1 MKKTKNIK
9 IILIGIILFIVIA
22 TSSFYLYNLYEKS
35 NPKLTPGVKE
45 LIDEKKKSN
54 YSKKEEP
61 IITNNYINQ
70 LPEFRSQYNNPYI
83 MGKLEI
89 PNLNINTLV
98 TRYTDN
104 NYYLDNNLY
113 NQRDGIGAPFFD
125 YRNTDLKNNKQI
137 NIYGHNTTNPNI
149 MDQLPFIN
157 LAAYIDENIFRNYKD
172 VYLSIDEEQMKYK
185 VIATKIID
193 GSDNEHMK
201 LLFYS
206 SEDYLNH
213 VSKLLQRTMYKD
225 SMLEIT
231 VDDSLLVMQVCHY
244 NPPNTYLLII
254 CKKTS

>member
-1 MKKTKNIK
+1 MTSRLFFKNVVGNMLMFLPFGFFISYYLKNFKPYLTILLTVIASVSIEIVQLSIGRVFDVDDIILNVMGGFIGYFGYYILIRIGEKTPKVFKSEWFLNIISV
-9 IILIGIILFIVIA
+9 IILIGIILFIIIA

-104 NYYLDNNLY
+104 SFYLDIRNFKKFLCFLTQFIFIITNFY
-113 NQRDGIGAPFFD
+113 TFSNSDI
-125 YRNTDLKNNKQI
+125 RNTC
-137 NIYGHNTTNPNI
+137 
-149 MDQLPFIN
+149 F
-157 LAAYIDENIFRNYKD
+157 
-172 VYLSIDEEQMKYK
+172 
-185 VIATKIID
+185 
-193 GSDNEHMK
+193 SDN
-201 LLFYS
+201 
-206 SEDYLNH
+206 
-213 VSKLLQRTMYKD
+213 
-225 SMLEIT
+225 
-231 VDDSLLVMQVCHY
+231 
-244 NPPNTYLLII
+244 
-254 CKKTS
+254 